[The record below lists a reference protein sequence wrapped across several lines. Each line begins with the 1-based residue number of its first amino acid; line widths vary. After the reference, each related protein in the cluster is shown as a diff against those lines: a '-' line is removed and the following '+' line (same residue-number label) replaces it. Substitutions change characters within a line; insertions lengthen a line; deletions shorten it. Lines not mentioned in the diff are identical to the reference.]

1 MQNEVLRCR
10 LAAAYHFFAE
20 HGHQQNMNRV
30 RELAE
35 KLTSGEYGIA
45 FAGHFS
51 AGKSRMINNL
61 LGENIL
67 PSSPVPTS
75 ANLVRVHRGM
85 DGEDYARVFFHRE
98 RPRRYLAPYDYD
110 MIRSFCRDGDQIAEI
125 ELCRSGLDL
134 EPQVVIM
141 DTPGIDSAD
150 DAHRAAT
157 EAALHLADVILY
169 VMDYNHVQAELNLA
183 FTRDLTQAGKT
194 VYLIVNQID
203 KHQEGELPFAD
214 FCRGVENAF
223 HTWGVQPAGFFY
235 TSLKYPDYPHNQFPA
250 LKQLL
255 EEKIAGRHALLAES
269 VAASLKKIMT
279 EYRQEKEQE
288 RQEGLAA
295 AYEVLAGLS
304 DEGLSQM
311 KGDYLRLR
319 DELAEL
325 HQDWEEEFSAGV
337 EAILANAYLMPTATR
352 DLARDYLE
360 ACQPDFKVGFFGR
373 GKKTL
378 AAIERRRL
386 AFFEDAAEKART
398 QLEWHIKTYF
408 TDFARGQH
416 VDSGELTAYIQAM
429 AILPPEELLTEAMRS
444 GAKLTQDGSYVM
456 NYTANFA
463 EGTKNVARKF
473 ALEFKERLRR
483 QVAIRRQER
492 CQEIENQLAAM
503 ERYHGA
509 WQAVDR
515 AAENRRELAAA
526 LAELDRVSSMTPE
539 WEELFVTRALDE
551 EIVQPQLV
559 PDGALEVCHAGHV
572 CNAEPEMALEKGEK
586 ADKAEKAERAA
597 GRAGAADAA
606 NLADAADAGDV
617 DAVKF
622 TADTDDTNGKGDS
635 RDNRDNKG
643 SKSGTDGG
651 SGKNAGVK
659 QGREALR
666 SWADKLR
673 RGSELI
679 GRIPVLQQLA
689 GELLERAERLEGRGF
704 MVTLFGAFSAG
715 KSSFANAL
723 LGGAL
728 LPVSPNPTTAAINKI
743 CSVDEEHLHGTV
755 LVKLKDEAMLLE
767 DVNRALSAFQL
778 SAGSIREAVP
788 LVEKALKAVQDQD
801 DDLNSCQSGCQNGCQ
816 REKAFL
822 RAFLAGWQEATGN
835 LGQQLVRK
843 LEDFCVY
850 AAQEEKSCFVEW
862 LAVYYD
868 CPFTR
873 LGITLVDTPGADSIN
888 ARHTN
893 MSFNYI
899 RQSDVVLFITYYNHA
914 FSRADREFLIQLGRV
929 KDAFAL
935 DKMFFIVNAIDLAE
949 DDEEAAGVVSYVA
962 AQLKKYGVRN
972 PQMFGLSSQ
981 QVLRDK
987 LAGRTTGF
995 AFEEAFYRFVLEE
1008 LTGIAVNAA
1017 QGEYRLAVERVRE
1030 LIRLNRSDTAE
1041 KDRRRRQLLEFK
1053 RRTDALLD
1061 SLTSLDMQNSQQQE
1075 ARELVYYVKQRVFL
1089 RYTDFYREAFNPAL
1103 FKGRENASG
1112 KLQDALKQLLA
1123 SLGFDLAQE
1132 LRATTL
1138 RMEQFMQKQAGLL
1151 QQQVNSKLLEID
1163 SELPISPREFSYES
1177 GMEYESA
1184 FKDVDRRVFDRALSI
1199 YKNPK
1204 SFFEQ
1209 GGSKEMAAALEKIF
1223 DKLADDYLGQQEQRL
1238 LANLHSGTEQVF
1250 SRLKARF
1257 QRLLQADYEANI
1269 AALEGGVP
1277 VAELEDI
1284 FAALQDD
1291 TIG

>member
-35 KLTSGEYGIA
+35 KLASGEYGIA

-75 ANLVRVHRGM
+75 ANLVRVHRGN
-85 DGEDYARVFFHRE
+85 GGGDYARVFFHRE
-98 RPRRYLAPYDYD
+98 KPRKYLVPYDYD
-110 MIRSFCRDGDQIAEI
+110 MLRSFCRDGDRIAEI
-125 ELCRSGLDL
+125 ELCRSGLAL

-150 DAHRAAT
+150 DTHRAAT

-169 VMDYNHVQAELNLA
+169 VMDYNHVQAELNLS
-183 FTRDLTQAGKT
+183 FTRALTQAGKT

-203 KHQEGELPFAD
+203 KHLESELPFEE

-235 TSLKYPDYPHNQFPA
+235 TSLKYPAHPHNQFRE
-250 LKQLL
+250 LKRLL
-255 EEKIAGRHALLAES
+255 DEKIAGRHALLAES
-269 VAASLKKIMT
+269 VAASLKKILT

-288 RQEGLAA
+288 RQEALAG
-295 AYEVLAGLS
+295 YKKTLAGLT
-304 DEGLSQM
+304 DERVRQM
-311 KGDYLRLR
+311 REDYLRLSS
-319 DELAEL
+319 ELAEL
-325 HQDWEEEFSAGV
+325 KQDWEEEFSAGV
-337 EAILANAYLMPTATR
+337 ERILANAYLMPASTR

-378 AAIERRRL
+378 AEIERRRL
-386 AFFEDAAEKART
+386 AFFNDAAEKAKA

-408 TDFARGQH
+408 MDFAGRRH
-416 VDSGELTAYIQAM
+416 VDSGGLAAYVQAM
-429 AILPPEELLTEAMRS
+429 DILPPEELLTEAMRS
-444 GAKLTQDGSYVM
+444 GARLTQDGSYVM

-463 EGTKNVARKF
+463 EGTKNAARGF
-473 ALEFKERLRR
+473 ALEFKKMLRR
-483 QVAIRRQER
+483 QLAERDEER
-492 CQEIENQLAAM
+492 CQEIESQLAAM
-503 ERYHGA
+503 ERYHAA
-509 WQAVDR
+509 WSAVDR
-515 AAENRRELAAA
+515 AAEDRRGLAAA
-526 LAELDRVSSMTPE
+526 LEELESVVCVPPE
-539 WEELFVTRALDE
+539 WEALFAPRALDE
-551 EIVQPQLV
+551 EIVPPV
-559 PDGALEVCHAGHV
+559 SDGALGTCHAA
-572 CNAEPEMALEKGEK
+572 CRAEAEGAAARAGDAAKADAAAKADKADK
-586 ADKAEKAERAA
+586 ADKAEKTA
-597 GRAGAADAA
+597 GRAGAAAHTGGTCG
-606 NLADAADAGDV
+606 AADR
-617 DAVKF
+617 K
-622 TADTDDTNGKGDS
+622 
-635 RDNRDNKG
+635 
-643 SKSGTDGG
+643 TDGR
-651 SGKNAGVK
+651 

-666 SWADKLR
+666 SWAGRLR
-673 RGSELI
+673 RGSGLI
-679 GRIPVLQQLA
+679 GRIPVLKQLA

-743 CSVDEEHLHGTV
+743 CPADEEHPHGTV
-755 LVKLKDEAMLLE
+755 MVKLKDESMLLD
-767 DVNRALSAFQL
+767 DVNRALSAFHA
-778 SAGSIREAVP
+778 SAGSIRKALP
-788 LVEKALKAVQDQD
+788 LAEKALGDAAG
-801 DDLNSCQSGCQNGCQ
+801 SRQ

-822 RAFLAGWQEATGN
+822 RAFLAGYQEAAGS
-835 LGQQLVRK
+835 LGQQLTRG
-843 LEDFCVY
+843 LEDFGVY

-899 RQSDVVLFITYYNHA
+899 RRSDAVLFVTYYNHA

-949 DDEEAAGVVSYVA
+949 NDEEAAGVVDYVA
-962 AQLKKYGVRN
+962 AQLKKYGVRK

-981 QVLRDK
+981 QMLKEK
-987 LAGRTTGF
+987 LSGKAGGF

-1017 QGEYRLAVERVRE
+1017 SSEYRLAVERVGE
-1030 LIRLNRSDTAE
+1030 LIRLNRSDEAE
-1041 KDRRRRQLLEFK
+1041 KEGRRRKLLEFK
-1053 RRTDALLD
+1053 RRTDALLSGLD
-1061 SLTSLDMQNSQQQE
+1061 SLDMQNRQKQE
-1075 ARELVYYVKQRVFL
+1075 TRELVYYVKQRVFL

-1103 FKGRENASG
+1103 FKDRGDADG
-1112 KLQDALKQLLA
+1112 KLQEALKQLLA

-1132 LRATTL
+1132 MRATTL
-1138 RMEQFMQKQAGLL
+1138 RMEQFIQKQAALF
-1151 QQQVNSKLLEID
+1151 QQQINGRLLEID
-1163 SELPISPREFSYES
+1163 SELPVSARDFPYES

-1184 FKDVDRRVFDRALSI
+1184 FKGVDRRLFDKALSI
-1199 YKNPK
+1199 YKNPR

-1209 GGSKEMAAALEKIF
+1209 GGSKEMEAALENILAA
-1223 DKLADDYLGQQEQRL
+1223 LADDYLGQQEQRL
-1238 LANLHSGTEQVF
+1238 LDNMQSGTEQAF
-1250 SRLKARF
+1250 AKIKERF
-1257 QRLLQADYEANI
+1257 RRLLQADYEANMT
-1269 AALEGGVP
+1269 ALEGGVP
-1277 VAELEDI
+1277 AEELEAV
-1284 FAALQDD
+1284 FAALRQ
-1291 TIG
+1291 